1 MVEFA
6 TLNARLTEAAKKRL
20 GELVTFTPKNGVAKP
35 NTWAVIDRN
44 VEIVGQGGQVSDLR
58 VAASLALAD
67 VGEDV
72 AGARIK
78 TASGEEFDV
87 DSKLDN
93 DGLVVRV
100 ALR

>member
-6 TLNARLTEAAKKRL
+6 TLNARLTETAKTRL
-20 GELVTFTPKNGVAKP
+20 GELVTFMPKNGVAKP
-35 NTWAVIDRN
+35 DTRAVIDRN
-44 VEIVGQGGQVSDLR
+44 VEIVGQGGQISDLR
-58 VAASLALAD
+58 VAASLAIAD

-78 TASGEEFDV
+78 TAAGEEFYV

-93 DGLVVRV
+93 DGQFVRV